1 MGFQI
6 LLVIVELIAAILLSW
21 FFYRKGKADAYRLL
35 RKQYQRELASPAKR
49 TVEEIKSRASN
60 YEFVDKEK
68 LEALVSRARDW
79 DSSMIEA
86 ALSELFSPA
95 NLWNEYLSRAEKMI
109 DGMLAKFGLDS
120 QQLNDA
126 LEEEIDRIHE
136 EIHTVRH
143 FLYSVDLYMTGS
155 SEFLVSQWLKSIC
168 IVFKRAGIFVSL
180 GAPAGSGVGGLMIE
194 IDGQWTVIAPH
205 VKDRAKQF
213 FESVQQEIKSSALE
227 ELGKRL
233 LKACEMSLA
242 KMEKV

>member
-1 MGFQI
+1 MELEPMSWQI
-6 LLVIVELIAAILLSW
+6 LFLGLGTIFAIWISW
-21 FFYRKGKADAYRLL
+21 YYYRKSKTDAF
-35 RKQYQRELASPAKR
+35 QRELVGPAKR
-49 TVEEIKSRASN
+49 MLEEIKSKVN
-60 YEFVDKEK
+60 GYEFVDKEK

-79 DSSMIEA
+79 DSYIIEA

-95 NLWNEYLSRAEKMI
+95 NLWNEYLSGAEKII

-126 LEEEIDRIHE
+126 LEEEIDRIHG
-136 EIHTVRH
+136 EIHTVRR

-155 SEFLVSQWLKSIC
+155 SGFLVGQWLKSIC
-168 IVFKRAGIFVSL
+168 VIFKRAGTFVSL

-233 LKACEMSLA
+233 LKACEMSQA
-242 KMEKV
+242 KIEKV